1 MRSQIKEGRK
11 TVADLLIL
19 IGGDVMGT
27 VTRNRRGR
35 LTYSYSEEWLRRQ
48 EPVPLSLSMPVLPV
62 SYAGDEIENWLWGLL
77 PDNEDTLRR
86 WAQFWHVSPRNVFA
100 LLEQVGADVA
110 GAIQIVRPD
119 RAVAAR
125 ARGQVRWLTDDEL
138 SARVTALRDDAANAR
153 WAEDPGRFSLAGAQ
167 SKIALLYQNGE
178 WGVPSGR
185 TPTNRIV
192 KLAAGAYDG
201 LIENE
206 HFCMRL
212 AARLDLNAASTSV
225 MTCED
230 VTAIVVERYDR
241 VDVDGQLVRLHQE
254 DMCQTLGLHPTS
266 RYQNEGG
273 PSVTDLFNVL
283 NNSSEQEVDRDAFL
297 RAQVF
302 NFLVGGTDAHA
313 KNFSLLLG
321 DGGAVR
327 LAPLY
332 DIASMLPY
340 ISYRRIRLAMR
351 IGSSYNFDRT
361 LPRHWQQLGETL
373 RNVND
378 PVRILEEYANRM
390 QVLVSEVSTDCKT
403 DGILHPIIDRLVDE
417 IRAMC
422 ERTIDQIRLFYGG
435 KE

>member
-1 MRSQIKEGRK
+1 
-11 TVADLLIL
+11 VAELQIL
-19 IGGDVMGT
+19 IGGEMMGT
-27 VTRNRRGR
+27 VIRNRHGR
-35 LTYSYSEEWLRRQ
+35 LTFSYSEEWLRRQ

-62 SYAGDEIENWLWGLL
+62 SYGGDEIENWLWGLL

-86 WAQFWHVSPRNVFA
+86 WAQSWHVSPRNVFA
-100 LLEQVGADVA
+100 LLEQVGEDVA

-125 ARGQVRWLTDDEL
+125 ARGKVRWLTSDEL
-138 SARVTALRDDAANAR
+138 RARVTALREDAANAR
-153 WAEDPGRFSLAGAQ
+153 WAEDPGRFSLAGVQ
-167 SKIALLYQNGE
+167 SKTALLYQDGQ
-178 WGVPSGR
+178 WGVPAGR

-212 AARLDLNAASTSV
+212 AAQLGLNAASTSV
-225 MTCED
+225 MMCDD

-266 RYQNEGG
+266 RYQNAGG

-283 NNSSEQEVDRDAFL
+283 NNSSEPEVDRDAFL

-321 DGGAVR
+321 DGGTVR

-340 ISYRRIRLAMR
+340 INYGRIRLAMR
-351 IGSSYNFDRT
+351 IGSSYSFHRT
-361 LPRHWQQLGETL
+361 LPRHWQQLGDTL

-378 PVRILEEYANRM
+378 PVQILEDYANQM
-390 QVLVSEVSTDCKT
+390 QVLVRDVSTDCKA
-403 DGILHPIIDRLVDE
+403 DGILHPIIDRLAEE

-422 ERTIDQIRLFYGG
+422 ERTISQIRLYYGRD
-435 KE
+435 E